1 VVIATEI
8 AMTNRSS
15 SLQSTGLAGVLP
27 FLRQRYGRAMLYTSS
42 GLVLSIFNSTEVYS
56 LYFLT
61 TSLITLG
68 GILTG
73 IIAMQ
78 PGEPGDY
85 RGFQRPNE

>member
-1 VVIATEI
+1 
-8 AMTNRSS
+8 
-15 SLQSTGLAGVLP
+15 
-27 FLRQRYGRAMLYTSS
+27 MLYTSS

-85 RGFQRPNE
+85 RGFQRPNEQNDFLSRIQTNAASSFD